1 MEYVT
6 LIAFYHNISVFTPE
20 FSSITLFRQNTTQIY
35 ARLEQFILKSKEEF
49 RGHIKIKHCG
59 DKD

>member
-20 FSSITLFRQNTTQIY
+20 FNSITLYRQNTTQIY
-35 ARLEQFILKSKEEF
+35 ARLEQFLFLKVKRNFE
-49 RGHIKIKHCG
+49 GT
-59 DKD
+59 